1 MGENKAISYGLLR
14 TSTGNYKVVI
24 KRPFGVSSFLHTISY
39 VYGFK
44 TFEKAAEYIAKKQ
57 SKYTKTK

>member
-14 TSTGNYKVVI
+14 TSTGNYKVII
-24 KRPFGVSSFLHTISY
+24 KRPFGKFSSLHTV

-44 TFEKAAEYIAKKQ
+44 TFEKAAKYIAKKQ
-57 SKYTKTK
+57 SKHTKNK